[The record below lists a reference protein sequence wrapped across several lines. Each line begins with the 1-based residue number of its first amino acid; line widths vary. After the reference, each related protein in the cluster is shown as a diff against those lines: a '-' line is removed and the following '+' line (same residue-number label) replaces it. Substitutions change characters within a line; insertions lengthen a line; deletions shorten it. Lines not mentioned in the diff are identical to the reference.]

1 MRVVVL
7 RLVLLIGRMASLRDD
22 TDEVASDDPRVVIWE
37 ELEVLPLPSLLTPNP
52 SVVIARCF
60 GWTLASSRVARG
72 SSPSSSV
79 APADT
84 VVSARSLGELML
96 KILEGDSSVESES
109 GSAVV

>member
-1 MRVVVL
+1 MKL
-7 RLVLLIGRMASLRDD
+7 LAMILVLSYGKSLKCCLCRRFCRPVRRSSSPVVSAGRSR
-22 TDEVASDDPRVVIWE
+22 
-37 ELEVLPLPSLLTPNP
+37 
-52 SVVIARCF
+52 
-60 GWTLASSRVARG
+60 SSFAPRVARG

-96 KILEGDSSVESES
+96 EILEGDSSVESAS